1 MTACT
6 NRLNE
11 AFAYAHHLHQQQKRK
26 GTDIPYISH
35 LMAVASLA
43 LEHGGSEGEAIAAL
57 LHDAAEDQGGEPTLA
72 EIWER
77 FGSEVAEIVRACSD
91 SLVASGEAKQNWR
104 QRKQA
109 YMERIAQE
117 SPSTQLVSACD
128 KLHNARSLLQDYR
141 QHGEDLWERFKGG
154 KDGTLWYYRALVEAL
169 RRADR
174 LPRQLLGEL
183 ERTVSALEQESA
195 APVEKI

>member
-1 MTACT
+1 MTVCT
-6 NRLNE
+6 NRLND

-77 FGSEVAEIVRACSD
+77 F
-91 SLVASGEAKQNWR
+91 
-104 QRKQA
+104 
-109 YMERIAQE
+109 
-117 SPSTQLVSACD
+117 
-128 KLHNARSLLQDYR
+128 
-141 QHGEDLWERFKGG
+141 KGG